1 MENELL
7 ALYAAERARL
17 HAMACGNGR
26 SGEYEAP
33 VFGEGPMGPRLMLIG
48 EAPGAEEA
56 QLGHPFVGRAGK
68 TLDALLDGAGIVRE
82 NIFVTN
88 AVKFRP
94 INIKARSISNRTPTP
109 KELRESL
116 PVLERELLLVKPQL
130 IATLG
135 NTPLRAMYLLAG
147 ADPVS
152 IGDAHGHLWPL
163 TICSMPL
170 AVFPLYHPASVLY
183 RPSLLPIVEMDVKH
197 LGSILNKTEE
207 AGS

>member
-1 MENELL
+1 M
-7 ALYAAERARL
+7 
-17 HAMACGNGR
+17 
-26 SGEYEAP
+26 
-33 VFGEGPMGPRLMLIG
+33 
-48 EAPGAEEA
+48 
-56 QLGHPFVGRAGK
+56 
-68 TLDALLDGAGIVRE
+68 RE

-116 PVLERELLLVKPQL
+116 PLLERELLLVRPQM

-135 NTPLRAMYLLAG
+135 NTPLRAMFLLAG

-163 TICSMPL
+163 TIPQHAACGIPPVSPCKRAL
-170 AVFPLYHPASVLY
+170 QTISAAS
-183 RPSLLPIVEMDVKH
+183 S
-197 LGSILNKTEE
+197 GN
-207 AGS
+207 GC